1 MRDVATEELDPALR
15 GRELAR
21 DDIEQ
26 GCLPR
31 TVGSEDG
38 ATLAWLNGERHIGHR
53 PQAAEPPPDP
63 PQVEDRRGGFGFLHL
78 DVSLVLLVGYPK
90 VTGTSFP
97 TQGGGVFL
105 VQVGFVRSGSGVDG
119 LKKPPNVWSTFG
131 TRRMVWMPGS
141 PPPAGGAVIWT
152 IQLSKIAWRLESR
165 VIGPY
170 GPSTV
175 VVASAA

>member
-1 MRDVATEELDPALR
+1 MRDVATEELDSALR

-38 ATLAWLNGERHIGHR
+38 ATLASLNGELHVCHR

-78 DVSLVLLVGYPK
+78 DVFACTASRLSEGDGHFVSNPRRRRLLGA
-90 VTGTSFP
+90 GW
-97 TQGGGVFL
+97 
-105 VQVGFVRSGSGVDG
+105 VRPIG
-119 LKKPPNVWSTFG
+119 
-131 TRRMVWMPGS
+131 
-141 PPPAGGAVIWT
+141 IWC
-152 IQLSKIAWRLESR
+152 
-165 VIGPY
+165 
-170 GPSTV
+170 
-175 VVASAA
+175 